1 MRGPDIEIGHPVVLL
16 DERLEISMGRGFFQ
30 ENHGFCRIRRESK
43 PSYSPEQSLFSGPDF
58 KYFSNQRLIL
68 HLLDPG
74 RIMQPAT
81 VSEEVLWKGSP
92 SQVLNLGKYLVAF
105 VLVVGIT
112 LVGLIPGFQ
121 LALAGLILPLG
132 WALWTF
138 VETKSVRHELT
149 TERIRMSSGIFNQKL
164 DDVELYRVKD
174 TSMERPFWYRV
185 FGLSTLIIETSD
197 RSQPRIE
204 IKAVHNGDELR
215 ETLRKQVEFWR
226 DKKRVREVDFD
237 ESVAD
242 GGAAG
247 PDDQTMA

>member
-1 MRGPDIEIGHPVVLL
+1 
-16 DERLEISMGRGFFQ
+16 
-30 ENHGFCRIRRESK
+30 
-43 PSYSPEQSLFSGPDF
+43 
-58 KYFSNQRLIL
+58 
-68 HLLDPG
+68 
-74 RIMQPAT
+74 MQPAT

-92 SQVLNLGKYLVAF
+92 SQVLNLGKYLVALLLAIGMAIGGLF
-105 VLVVGIT
+105 VMPVWAALV
-112 LVGLIPGFQ
+112 
-121 LALAGLILPLG
+121 LPLG

-138 VETKSVRHELT
+138 IQTKSIRHELT
-149 TERIRMSSGIFNQKL
+149 TERIRLCKGVFNQQM

-204 IKAVHNGDELR
+204 IKAIHNGDELR

-237 ESVAD
+237 ESLAEGD
-242 GGAAG
+242 AG
-247 PDDQTMA
+247 PDEQTMA

>member
-1 MRGPDIEIGHPVVLL
+1 MH
-16 DERLEISMGRGFFQ
+16 
-30 ENHGFCRIRRESK
+30 
-43 PSYSPEQSLFSGPDF
+43 
-58 KYFSNQRLIL
+58 
-68 HLLDPG
+68 
-74 RIMQPAT
+74 PAT

-105 VLVVGIT
+105 ALAVGLTI
-112 LVGLIPGFQ
+112 VGLIPGLQ
-121 LALAGLILPLG
+121 LALAALVLPLG
-132 WALWTF
+132 WAVWTF
-138 VETKSVRHELT
+138 IETKSIRHELT
-149 TERIRMSSGIFNQKL
+149 TERIRMTRGIFNQKL

-174 TSMERPFWYRV
+174 TSMERPFWYRM
-185 FGLSTLIIETSD
+185 FGLSTLVIETSD

-242 GGAAG
+242 GDAVGS
-247 PDDQTMA
+247 DDHTMA